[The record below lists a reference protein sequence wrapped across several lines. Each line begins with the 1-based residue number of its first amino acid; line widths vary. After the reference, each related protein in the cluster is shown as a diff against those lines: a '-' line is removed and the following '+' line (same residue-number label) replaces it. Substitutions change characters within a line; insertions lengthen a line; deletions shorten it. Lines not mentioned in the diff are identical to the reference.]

1 MNKYQR
7 NKKTIEKIQN
17 QCIILWE
24 KNKIDKPWQY

>member
-17 QCIILWE
+17 QYIILWE